1 MANATAATAVTTVT
15 TVLGTNPVLLSGAPA
30 GLVVYQM
37 PTAGLGDHSY
47 LLSDGTAAAVID
59 PQRDLDRFEDGL
71 AALGVPLAAV
81 AETHVHNDYVSGG
94 RALSRRHWATHVLPA
109 DAGYRFDHH
118 AVRDG
123 DELAV
128 GGLVIRAMHT
138 PGHTLHHTSY
148 LVLADG
154 EVVLVFSGGCVLVGA
169 CGRTD
174 LISPER
180 TEGLTRD
187 QYRSAT
193 RILDLADPVA
203 IGLTHGQG
211 SFCSASAASM
221 ETYTPV
227 GAEHTRNPAALAKD
241 EDDFVQGQLAGLLAY
256 PAYYTKMAGF
266 NVEGPDSWEPA
277 EMSALSAEQVAD
289 REQAGVVI
297 VDGRSRHEFAARHIP
312 GSVNIERD
320 ENFST
325 YLGWLFPFGAKFVLV
340 TAPDADPMDAVRQSA
355 RIGIETIEGYL
366 EGGIAAWEPS
376 GRPLRSYDVTDVD
389 GLKQAMDAGDV
400 RVLDVRQDLE
410 WSDGHVPDAVHIHV
424 PDIRDRVKE
433 LADSTTPVSV
443 ICRTGHRASMAASVV
458 DAAQIPTVLVDGGF
472 PDWAE
477 WAVSPTGLSAAT
489 PSSYP
494 VQRYP
499 VQP

>member
-1 MANATAATAVTTVT
+1 MANSTVIPT
-15 TVLGTNPVLLSGAPA
+15 IAGTNPILLSGAPA

-47 LLSDGTAAAVID
+47 LLSDGTEAAVID

-81 AETHVHNDYVSGG
+81 AETHVHNDYISGG
-94 RALSRRHWATHVLPA
+94 RALARRHSATYLLPA
-109 DAGYRFDHH
+109 DAGYRFDHQ

-123 DELAV
+123 DEFAV
-128 GGLVIRAMHT
+128 GALVVRAMHT
-138 PGHTLHHTSY
+138 PGHTPHHTSY
-148 LVLADG
+148 VVLADG

-174 LISPER
+174 LVSEER

-193 RILDLADPVA
+193 RILALADPVA
-203 IGLTHGQG
+203 IGPTHGKG
-211 SFCSASAASM
+211 SFCAASAASM
-221 ETYTPV
+221 ETYTTV
-227 GAEHTRNPAALAKD
+227 GAEHSRNPAALAKD
-241 EDDFVQGQLAGLLAY
+241 EDAFVQGQLAGLLAY
-256 PAYYTKMAGF
+256 PAYYSKMAGF

-277 EMSALSAEQVAD
+277 EMTALSAEQVAD
-289 REQAGVVI
+289 RERAGAVI
-297 VDGRSRHEFAARHIP
+297 VDGRPRHEFAARHIP
-312 GSVNIERD
+312 GSVNIELD
-320 ENFST
+320 DNFST
-325 YLGWLFPFGAKFVLV
+325 YLGWLFPFGTKFVLV

-366 EGGIAAWEPS
+366 DGGISAWEPS
-376 GRPLRSYDVTDVD
+376 GRPLRSYDVTDVA

-433 LADSTTPVSV
+433 LADSTTPVYV

-477 WAVSPTGLSAAT
+477 RG
-489 PSSYP
+489 YP
-494 VQRYP
+494 VQA
-499 VQP
+499 

>member
-1 MANATAATAVTTVT
+1 MANSTVIPT
-15 TVLGTNPVLLSGAPA
+15 IAGTNPILLSGAPA

-47 LLSDGTAAAVID
+47 LLSDGTEAAVID

-81 AETHVHNDYVSGG
+81 AETHVHNDYISGG
-94 RALSRRHWATHVLPA
+94 RALARRHSATYLLPA
-109 DAGYRFDHH
+109 DAGYRFDHQ

-123 DELAV
+123 DEFAV
-128 GGLVIRAMHT
+128 GALVVRAMHT
-138 PGHTLHHTSY
+138 PGHTPHHTSY
-148 LVLADG
+148 VVLADG
-154 EVVLVFSGGCVLVGA
+154 EVVVIFSGGCVLVGA

-174 LISPER
+174 LVSEEA

-193 RILDLADPVA
+193 RILALADPVA
-203 IGLTHGQG
+203 IGPTHGKG
-211 SFCSASAASM
+211 SFCAASGGGTD
-221 ETYTPV
+221 TYTSV
-227 GAEHTRNPAALAKD
+227 GAEQSRNPAALAKD

-256 PAYYTKMAGF
+256 PAYYSKMAGF

-277 EMSALSAEQVAD
+277 EMTALSAEQIAD
-289 REQAGVVI
+289 REQAGAVI
-297 VDGRSRHEFAARHIP
+297 VDGRPRQEFAARHIP
-312 GSVNIERD
+312 GSVNIELD
-320 ENFST
+320 DNFST
-325 YLGWLFPFGAKFVLV
+325 YLGWLFPFGTKFVLV

-366 EGGIAAWEPS
+366 DGGISAWEPS
-376 GRPLRSYDVTDVD
+376 GRPLRSYDVTDVA

-433 LADSTTPVSV
+433 LADSTTPVYV

-477 WAVSPTGLSAAT
+477 RG
-489 PSSYP
+489 YP
-494 VQRYP
+494 VQA
-499 VQP
+499 